1 MGSVWLKAWPG
12 MGVMTPILSQSFSL
26 RRKREPSSV

>member
-1 MGSVWLKAWPG
+1 MGAVWLKAWPG

-26 RRKREPSSV
+26 SAEAGA